1 MENQISPET
10 EVAELELEAV
20 IGFNGEASSMSGL
33 NGLGSL
39 GRVVPTGRVNTE
51 WHLGGSVGL
60 WHEPQPKPSTRGQQP
75 TLPSGLTESLA
86 RLRPHGVR

>member
-1 MENQISPET
+1 MENQISPKT

-20 IGFNGEASSMSGL
+20 IGFNGEVSSMSGL

-39 GRVVPTGRVNTE
+39 GRVVPTGRANTG

-60 WHEPQPKPSTRGQQP
+60 WHEPQPKPSTREANS
-75 TLPSGLTESLA
+75 LPCPVFLQSHLLA
-86 RLRPHGVR
+86 SDLKE